1 MWKVDICIER
11 MKTKMTL
18 YKRKEKKDQEKWKKT
33 HSESKGN
40 RIEERT
46 DLVLAVEN
54 RKCVSSVFEK
64 RKCVLSVNDRL
75 LSPRTGTCAQWR
87 NAFYWAFWQR
97 FSIGTMMARIMSI
110 VCIDCSMMI
119 SLSKIIIV
127 SKYCSEMKELS
138 VLSSED

>member
-1 MWKVDICIER
+1 ME
-11 MKTKMTL
+11 
-18 YKRKEKKDQEKWKKT
+18 KT

-40 RIEERT
+40 RVEERT
-46 DLVLAVEN
+46 DWVLAAEKRKRVSSVFEK

-75 LSPRTGTCAQWR
+75 LSPRTGTCALWR
-87 NAFYWAFWQR
+87 NAFYSAFWQR
-97 FSIGTMMARIMSI
+97 FSIRRLMAGTMAI
-110 VCIDCSMMI
+110 VCIVSSMMT

-138 VLSSED
+138 VLSSEDRKLVILRE